1 MEMVTA
7 EDLLL
12 ILEEIKKLVLT
23 NSDSDGNT
31 DFDSQK
37 VRIALELA
45 KTELIQSLN

>member
-1 MEMVTA
+1 MVKA

-12 ILEEIKKLVLT
+12 ILEEIKNLVLM
-23 NSDSDGNT
+23 NSDDDGHA

-45 KTELIQSLN
+45 KTELTQSLN

>member
-1 MEMVTA
+1 MVTA

-12 ILEEIKKLVLT
+12 ILEEINKLVLT
-23 NSDSDGNT
+23 NSDIDGNT